1 MGERREMDLIADD
14 TEYSPGTTDVPG
26 VTVVLLSPAGAKG
39 LADCLTS
46 LADQQPVP
54 GLLEVVLVLFGTRP
68 FALGESLQI
77 RRQYPGLRLRVVS
90 RRGSSRSAAREAGI
104 AAARCQYLT
113 ILDGNDT
120 VGPAFLR
127 TLHEAARPGVV
138 PMIEPAGIITAAV
151 GDERPVRVLSA
162 EEFSA
167 ALAFDGGKLVP
178 AAWARNIQV
187 DHATGRRAD
196 AWFWAQLVART
207 EFSLQVLDAAPD
219 AAYHRHQAE
228 GGAPRF
234 AELVTEPIAAIE
246 GIECATDI
254 ASRTAAAALSAWAG
268 GEAAA
273 LHAYLQAHPDHRP
286 RVVEALDDSVLI
298 RVPSR
303 ELNRGMATGLVIS
316 YCFPPYVDTAGVVA
330 AKRVR
335 QRGEVVDVIYNSMGM
350 LRDLEIST
358 QRIAGPFVSDE
369 AAIAS
374 PTAFASWVSID
385 SFRELGIAQIEAW
398 EEEKGPY
405 QTVYS
410 RAQFAASHFLAA
422 DYKLRR
428 PAVRWTA
435 EFSDPLSRDVHGN
448 ERGEPAG
455 EGAFLN
461 RLREAFRARGVEPP
475 ESDNTFLWCEWVA
488 YLLADEVLFTNV
500 NQRDYMLGCCPAPVA
515 DIASAKSVVA
525 PQPTL
530 PPRFYTLQQ
539 PEYPIP
545 SDRVNIAYFG
555 NFYATRGLDDF
566 LVAMAGLPE
575 GIRERV
581 CLHVFTSTPGALR
594 DRGSEL
600 GLTEQLRIGPYVGYL
615 DFLNLTTR
623 FDCLLVNDAVTDPGV
638 RNPFLPSK
646 LSDYRGSGSRVWG
659 LVEEG
664 SPLSAEPLAYAS
676 PVGDVDAARRVLAD
690 LAAGR
695 DRDHFSGA
703 MAAG

>member
-1 MGERREMDLIADD
+1 MTGQRVMGSSANGAEFAD
-14 TEYSPGTTDVPG
+14 GTADVPG
-26 VTVVLLSPAGAKG
+26 VTVVVLSPAGAEG
-39 LADCLTS
+39 LADCLAS

-68 FALGESLQI
+68 FALGEPVQI

-90 RRGSSRSAAREAGI
+90 RRDSSRPAAREAGI
-104 AAARCQYLT
+104 AAARCQHLT
-113 ILDGNDT
+113 ILDGDDT
-120 VGPAFLR
+120 VGPTFVR
-127 TLHEAARPGVV
+127 TLHGAARPGVV
-138 PMIEPAGIITAAV
+138 PMISADIITAAV
-151 GDERPVRVLSA
+151 PDERPERVLSA
-162 EEFSA
+162 EELSA

-178 AAWARNIQV
+178 AAWAREIQV
-187 DHATGRRAD
+187 DHAAGRRAD
-196 AWFWAQLVART
+196 ALFWAQLLART
-207 EFSLQVLDAAPD
+207 EFSLQVLDAGPD
-219 AAYHRHQAE
+219 AAYHRHHAD
-228 GGAPRF
+228 GGAPGF

-246 GIECATDI
+246 GIERGMDI
-254 ASRTAAAALSAWAG
+254 ASPAAAAALGAWAD

-273 LHAYLQAHPDHRP
+273 LRGYLRARPEHRP
-286 RVVEALDDSVLI
+286 RVIEALDDSALI

-335 QRGEVVDVIYNSMGM
+335 QRGEVVDVIYNAMGM
-350 LRDLEIST
+350 LRDIEIST
-358 QRIAGPFVSDE
+358 RRIADPFISDE

-374 PTAFASWVSID
+374 PTAFASWTSID
-385 SFRELGIAQIEAW
+385 GFRELGIAQIEAW

-448 ERGEPAG
+448 ERGAPTA
-455 EGAFLN
+455 EGPFLD

-475 ESDNTFLWCEWVA
+475 ASGNTFLWCEWVA
-488 YLLADEVLFTNV
+488 YVLADEVLFTNV
-500 NQRDYMLGCCPAPVA
+500 NQRDYMLGCCPGRVA
-515 DIASAKSVVA
+515 DMVSAKSVIA

-539 PEYPIP
+539 PDYPIP
-545 SDRVNIAYFG
+545 PDRINIAYFG
-555 NFYATRGLDDF
+555 NFYATRGLDDL

-575 GIRERV
+575 SLRMRI

-623 FDCLLVNDAVTDPGV
+623 FDCLLVNDAVTDPEV

-646 LSDYRGSGSRVWG
+646 LSDYRGSGSPVWG

-676 PVGDVDAARRVLAD
+676 PVGDAGTARQVLAD
-690 LAAGR
+690 LAAGHGR
-695 DRDHFSGA
+695 DRFAGV

>member
-1 MGERREMDLIADD
+1 MGLLADSA
-14 TEYSPGTTDVPG
+14 EYSAGMADIPG
-26 VTVVLLSPAGAKG
+26 VTVVVLSPDGAESV
-39 LADCLTS
+39 ADCLTS

-68 FALGESLQI
+68 LALGEPRQI

-90 RRGSSRSAAREAGI
+90 RRGSSRPAAREAGI

-113 ILDGNDT
+113 ILDGGDT
-120 VGPAFLR
+120 VGPAFVR

-138 PMIEPAGIITAAV
+138 PMIEPTGIVTAAV
-151 GDERPVRVLSA
+151 PDERPERLLSA
-162 EEFSA
+162 GAFSA
-167 ALAFDGGKLVP
+167 ALAFDSGKLVP
-178 AAWARNIQV
+178 TAWVRDIQV
-187 DHATGRRAD
+187 DRTAGRRAD
-196 AWFWAQLVART
+196 ASFWAQLFART
-207 EFSLQVLDAAPD
+207 EFSLHVVDAGPD
-219 AAYHRHQAE
+219 AAYQRHRAD
-228 GGAPRF
+228 GGAPGF
-234 AELVTEPIAAIE
+234 AELVAEPIAAIE
-246 GIECATDI
+246 GIERATEI
-254 ASRTAAAALSAWAG
+254 ASPAAAAALSAWGG

-273 LHAYLQAHPDHRP
+273 LRTYLQAHPEHRP
-286 RVVEALDDSVLI
+286 RVVEALDDSALI

-303 ELNRGMATGLVIS
+303 ELNRGMATGLAIS

-330 AKRVR
+330 AKRIR
-335 QRGEVVDVIYNSMGM
+335 QRGEVVDVIYNAMGM
-350 LRDLEIST
+350 LRDIEIST
-358 QRIAGPFVSDE
+358 RRIADPFISDE

-374 PTAFASWVSID
+374 PTAFASWTSID

-448 ERGEPAG
+448 ERGTPAG
-455 EGAFLN
+455 EGPFLD

-475 ESDNTFLWCEWVA
+475 ASDNTFLWCEWVA
-488 YLLADEVLFTNV
+488 YVLADEVLFTNV
-500 NQRDYMLGCCPAPVA
+500 NQRDYMLGYCPGRVA
-515 DIASAKSVVA
+515 DLVSAKSVIA

-539 PEYPIP
+539 PDYPIP

-555 NFYATRGLDDF
+555 NFYATRGLDY
-566 LVAMAGLPE
+566 LLTAMAGLPE
-575 GIRERV
+575 SLRMRI
-581 CLHVFTSTPGALR
+581 CLHVFTSAPDALR

-664 SPLSAEPLAYAS
+664 SPLSAEPLTYAS
-676 PVGDVDAARRVLAD
+676 PVGDVGAAGQVLAD
-690 LAAGR
+690 LAASHGR
-695 DRDHFSGA
+695 DRFAGA
-703 MAAG
+703 MAGG